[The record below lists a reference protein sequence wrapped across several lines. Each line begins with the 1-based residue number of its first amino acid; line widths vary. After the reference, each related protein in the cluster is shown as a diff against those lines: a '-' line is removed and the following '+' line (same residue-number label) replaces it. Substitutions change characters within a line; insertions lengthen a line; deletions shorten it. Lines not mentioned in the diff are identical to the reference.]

1 MKNNATAELQNV
13 ALFLSEY
20 NLIINTLTERMGNM
34 FPPDWEVSE
43 RIAVEFCDIT
53 RKDIEKLMF
62 KRKHELD
69 TKLLL
74 FAIQKTVNFESL
86 LSRRFTGVTLEQ
98 HKQDLKEKKEKDI
111 KVRYRN
117 ADGFNS
123 YELKISLP

>member
-1 MKNNATAELQNV
+1 
-13 ALFLSEY
+13 
-20 NLIINTLTERMGNM
+20 MGNM
-34 FPPDWEVSE
+34 FPPDWDVSE

-53 RKDIEKLMF
+53 RKEIEKLMF

-98 HKQDLKEKKEKDI
+98 HKQDLIDKREKDN
-111 KVRYRN
+111 KVNGDLRIYLTLI
-117 ADGFNS
+117 D
-123 YELKISLP
+123 

>member
-1 MKNNATAELQNV
+1 
-13 ALFLSEY
+13 
-20 NLIINTLTERMGNM
+20 MGNM

-53 RKDIEKLMF
+53 RNDIEKLMF

-86 LSRRFTGVTLEQ
+86 LSRRFTGITLEQ
-98 HKQDLKEKKEKDI
+98 HKQDLQEKKEKES
-111 KVRYRN
+111 KVRLILQP
-117 ADGFNS
+117 ALDILSVGFNPRLLLIML
-123 YELKISLP
+123 YFHYR